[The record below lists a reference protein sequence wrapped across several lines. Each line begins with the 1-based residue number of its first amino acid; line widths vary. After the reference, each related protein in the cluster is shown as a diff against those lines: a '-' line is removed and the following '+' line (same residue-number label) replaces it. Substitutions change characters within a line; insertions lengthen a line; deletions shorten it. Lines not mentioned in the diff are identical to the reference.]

1 MNNRLNDLAGS
12 GGNPGRDLEAGNP
25 SSTQNSTAA
34 PEFMRDFFSE
44 VDQVKKHLTDIKTG
58 CKDIQR
64 ISQDM
69 MLATTADLEKK
80 LSQQL
85 SPQLQKANGSVEKC
99 KDLLHKM
106 REETKE
112 KTENNTLSPNE
123 QRIRQNLINTLTRK
137 FAEVTKDYQKR
148 QQVYK
153 EDVKK
158 KVTRQ
163 IRIVKEDAT
172 DEEIESIM
180 QSEGGTGEV
189 FKNAILKAAAPAK
202 QAYNEAVEKYKEVV
216 ELNKSV
222 EEVAQLFLDLA
233 LITEQQGELLDQIE
247 FQVEAAAE
255 YISKGNDDIEVAI
268 DYSKSIRKKQCCV
281 IVTVIVL
288 AVIIL
293 AATGVFNAG

>member
-34 PEFMRDFFSE
+34 PEFMRDFFFRSGPGE
-44 VDQVKKHLTDIKTG
+44 ETFDGYQNRVQRYPEDQPGYDACNYG
-58 CKDIQR
+58 GF
-64 ISQDM
+64 
-69 MLATTADLEKK
+69 EKK